1 MLKSTPLKLLI
12 VSSVILTSSL
22 LHARDTI
29 KIVGSSTV
37 YPFATTVAERFGQ
50 STSFSTPTV
59 EATGTGGGLQLFC
72 KGSGAKYPDIANAS
86 RRIKKSEIGLCKKNG
101 IDDIIEVLVGY
112 DGIALAN
119 SNKSERFRLTTR
131 DIFLALARQ
140 VPAKRPGK
148 LIDNPY
154 KTWQDVNPSL
164 PNIKIRVLG
173 PPVTSGTRDAFNEI
187 ALEDGCKSF
196 DWLDKLKYKSKAKY
210 RAVCHSIRED
220 GAFIEAGENDNLI
233 VQKLVADPNALG
245 IFGYS
250 FLDQNMDV
258 VQASSINGQYPTYET
273 IASGEYKI
281 SRSLYFYA
289 KKIHIDVIPGLMEYM
304 QEFVSEKSIGEEGYL
319 IDKGIISLSVDEKE
333 KARNNVMNLIPIS
346 F

>member
-1 MLKSTPLKLLI
+1 MPKFKIINLTIFATTI
-12 VSSVILTSSL
+12 VCSGLSL
-22 LHARDTI
+22 ARDTI
-29 KIVGSSTV
+29 NIVGSSTV
-37 YPFATTVAERFGQ
+37 YPFATTVAERFGK
-50 STSFSTPTV
+50 TSEFSTPTV
-59 EATGTGGGLQLFC
+59 ESTGTGGGLQLFC
-72 KGSGAKYPDIANAS
+72 QGVGSDYPDIANAS

-119 SNKSERFRLTTR
+119 SNKAERFRLTTR

-140 VPAKRPGK
+140 VPGKRPGK

-154 KTWQDVNPSL
+154 QTWKDVNPSL

-196 DWLDKLKYKSKAKY
+196 DWLDKLKYKSTEQY

-220 GAFIEAGENDNLI
+220 GAFIESGENDNLI
-233 VQKLVADPNALG
+233 VQKLVADPEALG

-250 FLDQNMDV
+250 FLDQNRDL
-258 VQASSINGQYPTYET
+258 VQASSINGQYPSFET
-273 IASGEYKI
+273 IASGEYSI
-281 SRSLYFYA
+281 SRSLYFYV
-289 KKIHIDVIPGLMEYM
+289 KKKHVDVIPGLRQFMT
-304 QEFVSEKSIGEEGYL
+304 EFVSEKSIGDDGYL
-319 IDKGIISLSVDEKE
+319 LDKGIISLSEDEKAT
-333 KARNNVMNLIPIS
+333 ARSNVKNLTPIS